1 MVFFT
6 LSSGM
11 KSFITHKKIIHMLN
25 TLKKYFGLATLL
37 SVTTIT
43 LFACGGGSS
52 SSPTL
57 NLFAAYKTFAEEGY
71 FLPGVISGYC
81 QGTRA
86 QTFQPGVLGVNPNTP
101 PVPAF
106 IQSVSETDVLA
117 PNQPQLCQTFY
128 SNPAF
133 TVYFDPDAFTPQS
146 DLSGS
151 GYVYA
156 NQVTLPTSVTAG
168 SKGTYYTSQKFN
180 TTDPNNPVLVFNTV
194 NTWEV
199 KADTA
204 TTLLYITTNT
214 ATTPSDQLLYKSITT
229 YRINANNTL
238 TDLRK
243 NIQASNIATGGNGDQ
258 NIYETYEE

>member
-6 LSSGM
+6 LSSDI
-11 KSFITHKKIIHMLN
+11 KSFITHKKAVQMFH

-86 QTFQPGVLGVNPNTP
+86 QTFQPGVPDGVNPNSNE
-101 PVPAF
+101 PAF
-106 IQSVSETDVLA
+106 IQNVSETDVLA
-117 PNQPQLCQTFY
+117 PNQSQLCRTFY

-146 DLSGS
+146 DLIGS

-156 NQVTLPTSVTAG
+156 NQVALPTSVTAG
-168 SKGTYYTSQKFN
+168 SKGTYYTSEKFD
-180 TTDPNNPVLVFNTV
+180 TTGPNPVLVTKTV

-229 YRINANNTL
+229 YRLNANNTL

-243 NIQASNIATGGNGDQ
+243 NIQLSNIASGGNGDQ
-258 NIYETYEE
+258 NIYETYEQ

>member
-1 MVFFT
+1 
-6 LSSGM
+6 
-11 KSFITHKKIIHMLN
+11 MLN
-25 TLKKYFGLATLL
+25 TIKKYFGLAAIL
-37 SVTTIT
+37 SGSTIT

-52 SSPTL
+52 SAPTL
-57 NLFAAYKTFAEEGY
+57 NLFVAYKAFATEGY

-81 QGTRA
+81 EGTRA
-86 QTFQPGVLGVNPNTP
+86 QTFQPGALGVNPNDSA
-101 PVPAF
+101 PAF
-106 IQSVSETDVLA
+106 IQNVSEIDVLA
-117 PNQPQLCQTFY
+117 PAQSPAQQAFCGGFY

-133 TVYFDPDAFTPQS
+133 SIYFDPVAFTPQS

-151 GYVYA
+151 GYVYS
-156 NQVTLPTSVTAG
+156 NQVAFPTSVTAG

-180 TTDPNNPVLVFNTV
+180 TTVPNNPVLTLNTV

-214 ATTPSDQLLYKSITT
+214 GTTPTGQLLFKSITT
-229 YRINANNTL
+229 YRLNANNTL

-243 NIQASNIATGGNGDQ
+243 NIQISNLSTGGNGDQ
-258 NIYETYEE
+258 NIYETY

>member
-1 MVFFT
+1 
-6 LSSGM
+6 
-11 KSFITHKKIIHMLN
+11 MLN
-25 TLKKYFGLATLL
+25 TIKKHFAQGALL

-43 LFACGGGSS
+43 LFACGDGSS
-52 SSPTL
+52 SPPTL
-57 NLFAAYKTFAEEGY
+57 NLFAAYKAFAEEGL
-71 FLPGVISGYC
+71 FLTGVISGYC

-86 QTFQPGVLGVNPNTP
+86 QTFQPGVLGVNPNDSAS
-101 PVPAF
+101 AF
-106 IQSVSETDVLA
+106 IQAVSETDVLG
-117 PNQPQLCQTFY
+117 PTQPTLCIQTY

-133 TVYFDPDAFTPQS
+133 RVYFDPNAFTPQS

-156 NQVTLPTSVTAG
+156 NQVALPTSVTAG
-168 SKGTYYTSQKFN
+168 SKGTYYTSQKFSSP
-180 TTDPNNPVLVFNTV
+180 TSGTVVYNTV

-214 ATTPSDQLLYKSITT
+214 ATNTGGQLLFNSITT

-238 TDLRK
+238 TDLNK
-243 NIQASNIATGGNGDQ
+243 HVQYTNVATGGNGDQ
-258 NIYETYEE
+258 NVYETYY